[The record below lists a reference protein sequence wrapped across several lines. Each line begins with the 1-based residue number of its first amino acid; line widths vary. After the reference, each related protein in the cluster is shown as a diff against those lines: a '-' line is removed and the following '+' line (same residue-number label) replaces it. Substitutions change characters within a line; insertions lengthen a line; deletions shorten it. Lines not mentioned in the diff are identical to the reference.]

1 MLRLASQPKFRAGSF
16 CWQAHL
22 TEKRML
28 AALDHADIMGLIT
41 FAATASLMFWAVGY
55 GLWSHFDK
63 SH

>member
-1 MLRLASQPKFRAGSF
+1 MPV
-16 CWQAHL
+16 HL

-28 AALDHADIMGLIT
+28 AALDHADTMGLIVY
-41 FAATASLMFWAVGY
+41 ACTACLMFWAVGY